1 MIRSELTNTG
11 DGFVEIDT
19 EDILNELCMIIQEAF
34 NATEEMSVNDLL
46 RTIEIATDIQILNL
60 EYIPNDASLYLS

>member
-1 MIRSELTNTG
+1 MIRSELTNAG

-34 NATEEMSVNDLL
+34 NATEEMSINDLF
-46 RTIEIATDIQILNL
+46 RTIEVATDIQIRNL
-60 EYIPNDASLYLS
+60 EYVPNDASLWLS

>member
-34 NATEEMSVNDLL
+34 NVTEEMSVNDLL
-46 RTIEIATDIQILNL
+46 RTVEIAADIQILNL

>member
-34 NATEEMSVNDLL
+34 NTAEEMSVNDLL
-46 RTIEIATDIQILNL
+46 RTVEIATDIQILNL
-60 EYIPNDASLYLS
+60 EYIPNDASLLLS

>member
-19 EDILNELCMIIQEAF
+19 EDILNELHMIIQEAF
-34 NATEEMSVNDLL
+34 NTAEEMSVNDLL
-46 RTIEIATDIQILNL
+46 RTEEIATDIQILNL